1 MSELYL
7 PTLRELPD
15 EMLPRNRMVYAGPGA
30 LTTAELLSLIL
41 GSGRPGCNAIR
52 LAEALLVHFGGLH
65 NIARASDAEL
75 QQIAG
80 IGPAKAAKVRSAFE
94 IGRRLLSTCPTERVQ
109 VRSPADVANMVMLEM
124 GLLEQEHLRTVLL
137 DTKNVVLRVVNVYA
151 GNLNTA
157 VVRIGEVFREAIR
170 SNCAG
175 IIVVHNHPSGD
186 PTPSLED
193 VRVTEQLVEAGK
205 LINIDVLDHLIIGRN
220 RYVSLKER
228 GLGFR

>member
-1 MSELYL
+1 MSEPYI
-7 PTLRELPD
+7 PTLRELPV
-15 EMLPRNRMVYAGPGA
+15 ELLPRNRMFYAGPGA
-30 LTTAELLSLIL
+30 LTTSELLSLIL

-52 LAEALLVHFGGLH
+52 LAETLLVHFGGLRG
-65 NIARASDAEL
+65 IALASDAEL

-94 IGRRLLSTCPTERVQ
+94 IGRRLLSTAPTEKVQ
-109 VRSPADVANMVMLEM
+109 VRSPADVANLVMLEM

-137 DTKNVVLRVVNVYA
+137 DTKNVVQRVVNVYA

-175 IIVVHNHPSGD
+175 IIIVHNHPSGD
-186 PTPSLED
+186 PTPSPED

-205 LINIDVLDHLIIGRN
+205 LVDIEVLDHLVIGHN